1 MRRIIIFCLV
11 TQTVGQ
17 WTSFSLSGLTPGDKK
32 SEKLYRYGGMT
43 VAHHYTI
50 GIPKDR
56 RIAIGTTM
64 NKNFSNSGV
73 IPIIHGEIKVSWNLA
88 LRGRMASYG
97 ANEGVVQLYGWGISL
112 TPGKE
117 DAPLKWTVLF
127 DTGRLNAYNQLK
139 LMSLQFMGRRSI
151 DWRGIPIQIG
161 LGVNMTKADPF
172 GMTGNA
178 SPSRRKVQTNFLN
191 VGTSLQVFGLNIIPQ
206 LWIGANYNQISMSI
220 VDNL

>member
-11 TQTVGQ
+11 TQTIGQ

-32 SEKLYRYGGMT
+32 SEQLYRYGGMS

-56 RIAIGTTM
+56 RIAIGATM
-64 NKNFSNSGV
+64 NKEFSNSGA

-97 ANEGVVQLYGWGISL
+97 TNEGAVQLYGWGISL

-127 DTGRLNAYNQLK
+127 DAGRLNAHNQLK

-161 LGVNMTKADPF
+161 LGMNMAKADPF
-172 GMTGNA
+172 GMPGNA
-178 SPSRRKVQTNFLN
+178 SPSRIKVQTNFLN
-191 VGTSLQVFGLNIIPQ
+191 VGTSFKLFGLNIIPQ
-206 LWIGANYNQISMSI
+206 LWIGANYNLISISI
-220 VDNL
+220 VDNF

>member
-1 MRRIIIFCLV
+1 MRRILIFCLV

-32 SEKLYRYGGMT
+32 SAQLYRYGGMT

-56 RIAIGTTM
+56 RITIGATI
-64 NKNFSNSGV
+64 NKEFSNSGV

-97 ANEGVVQLYGWGISL
+97 ANEGAVQLYGWGISL

-127 DTGRLNAYNQLK
+127 DAGRLNAHNQLK
-139 LMSLQFMGRRSI
+139 LMSFQFMGRRSI
-151 DWRGIPIQIG
+151 DWKGIPIQIG
-161 LGVNMTKADPF
+161 LGMNMAKADPF
-172 GMTGNA
+172 GMLGNA
-178 SPSRRKVQTNFLN
+178 SPSRIKVQTNFLN
-191 VGTSLQVFGLNIIPQ
+191 VGTSFKLFGLNIIPQ
-206 LWIGANYNQISMSI
+206 LWIGANYNLISMSI
-220 VDNL
+220 VDNF